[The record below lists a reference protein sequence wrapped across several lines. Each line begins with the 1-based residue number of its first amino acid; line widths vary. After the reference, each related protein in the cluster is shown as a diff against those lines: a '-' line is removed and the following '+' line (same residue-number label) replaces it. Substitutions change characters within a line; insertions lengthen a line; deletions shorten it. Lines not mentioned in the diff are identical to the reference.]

1 MQYQFKNFLFLILLF
16 SGTRSFAQFSGRGG
30 GQNLNLGHFYGK
42 ILDASTSK
50 PIDAASV
57 QLLQTK
63 FDTATK
69 KKKEIIVAG
78 MLTDKKGEFSLE
90 NLPVIAQYKLVI
102 SAIGFKPIE
111 QKVQFEINKEAA
123 KSGDYSSLLSG
134 VDKDLGNIKL
144 EIDAQQLQNVTV
156 TSGKSLLT
164 MSIDRKVYNVEKDI
178 STAGGSAIDVM
189 KNVPSVSVD
198 LDGNLT
204 MRNASPQIFVDGR
217 PTTMTLEQIPA
228 DAISSVEIIT
238 NPSAKFDA
246 SGGGAGILNIV
257 MKKNRKAGYNGNIR
271 AGIDSRAKPNVG
283 GDINI
288 KQQKVNFFASGQFAM
303 RKPISTNT
311 TTRTDFL
318 SDATAHLLQ
327 NNKPIG
333 NGIFGFVRAGIDY
346 LLDNRN
352 TLTVSGNFSNGQ
364 FKGTDMLNVARDTVY
379 TSSINSDF
387 GNRSSNSKR
396 VFKNYGST
404 VSFKHNFTKPNK
416 NITADIN
423 YNYSKNNSTSDYATQ
438 YFYTDGNPKNQA
450 TYEQSKGGG
459 INNFF
464 TAQMDYEDPI
474 SKTMKIEAGARIALR
489 SFSSYN
495 DNYIRDNTSG
505 NYFTVPLLNN
515 EYEFKDRVIAA
526 YTTFAHQ
533 IKKFSYQLGAR
544 IESSTYTGSLIN
556 KAQTF
561 SNEFPF
567 SIFPSAF
574 LTYKIN
580 DQQDLQLNYSRKIN
594 RPNFFQLIP
603 YIDFTDSLNLS
614 KGNPDLIPEFTNLL
628 ELSYQNQLAKGHN
641 ILTSVYFKNTNNLI
655 TRYQYRD
662 QNPNPD
668 KLDSIIM
675 TTFAN
680 ANKSYTFGFE
690 LTSKNKITK
699 WWDVTININVYNATI
714 KAGNLV
720 NGTDRAQTSWFGKLN
735 NSFKL
740 PKNFTAQLTTNYQ
753 AKTLLPQN
761 SGGSGGMRNF
771 GGGGGGFGQQLS
783 PTALGYIDSW
793 YEFDFSIKKEFMKN
807 NAASVSL
814 QVNDIFR
821 TKLYK
826 THSES
831 SYFIQ
836 DNTRRQDP
844 QLVRLNFNWRFG
856 KIDVNLFKR
865 KNLKGDAENLQN
877 IQNSSGQ

>member
-1 MQYQFKNFLFLILLF
+1 MQYKIKNILFFILLF
-16 SGTRSFAQFSGRGG
+16 SGAKSFAQFSGRGG

-42 ILDASTSK
+42 IVDAVTFK

-57 QLLQTK
+57 QLLQNK
-63 FDTATK
+63 LDTITK
-69 KKKEIIVAG
+69 KKKEVIVAG
-78 MLTDKKGEFSLE
+78 MLTDKRGEFSLE
-90 NLPVIAQYKLVI
+90 NLPVMAQYKLLI

-111 QKVQFEINKEAA
+111 LKVQFEINREAA

-134 VDKDLGNIKL
+134 VDKDLGNIKM

-156 TSGKSLLT
+156 TAGKPLIT

-178 STAGGSAIDVM
+178 SIAGGSAIDVM

-198 LDGNLT
+198 LDGNVT

-228 DAISSVEIIT
+228 DAIASVEIIT

-271 AGIDSRAKPNVG
+271 AGIDSRAKPYVG

-288 KQQKVNFFASGQFAM
+288 KQQKVNFFVSGQFGM
-303 RKPISTNT
+303 RKPISTIT

-333 NGIFGFVRAGIDY
+333 NGIFGFLRGGVDY
-346 LLDNRN
+346 LMDNRN
-352 TLTVSGNFSNGQ
+352 TLTISGNFSNGQ
-364 FKGTDMLNVARDTVY
+364 FKGTDLLNVYRDT
-379 TSSINSDF
+379 TFTTTTNADF

-396 VFKNYGST
+396 FFKNYGST
-404 VSFKHNFTKPNK
+404 ISFKHNFAKANK
-416 NITADIN
+416 DITADIN
-423 YNYSKNNSTSDYATQ
+423 YNYSENNSNSNYATQ
-438 YFYTDGNPKNQA
+438 YHYSNGTPKSLPA
-450 TYEQSKGGG
+450 YELNKGGG
-459 INNFF
+459 INHFF
-464 TAQMDYEDPI
+464 TAQTDYENPI
-474 SKTMKIEAGARIALR
+474 TKTMKIEAGARIALR
-489 SFSSYN
+489 SYSSFN
-495 DNYIRDNTSG
+495 DNFIKDNTTG
-505 NYFTVPLLNN
+505 QYFTIPLLNN
-515 EYEFKDRVIAA
+515 EYEFKDRVLAA

-533 IKKFSYQLGAR
+533 IKKFSYQVGAR
-544 IESSTYTGSLIN
+544 IESSTYTGNLIN
-556 KAQTF
+556 KNQEF

-567 SIFPSAF
+567 SFFPSAF

-594 RPNFFQLIP
+594 RPNFFQIIP

-614 KGNPDLIPEFTNLL
+614 KGNPDLIPEFTTLL
-628 ELSYQNQLAKGHN
+628 ELSYQNQLAKGQN
-641 ILTSVYFKNTNNLI
+641 ILGSVYFKNTNNLI
-655 TRYQYRD
+655 TRYQYKD
-662 QNPNPD
+662 ANPNPD

-680 ANKSYTFGFE
+680 ASKSYTFGFE

-699 WWDVTININVYNATI
+699 WWDITTNINVYNATI
-714 KAGNLV
+714 KAGNLM
-720 NGTDRAQTSWFGKLN
+720 NGTDRNQTSWFGKLN

-740 PKNFTAQLTTNYQ
+740 PKNFSVQLTTNYQ
-753 AKTLLPQN
+753 AKTLIPQN
-761 SGGSGGMRNF
+761 SGGGGGMRNF

-793 YEFDFSIKKEFMKN
+793 YEFDFSVKKDFMKN
-807 NAASVSL
+807 NAASISL

-831 SYFIQ
+831 PYFIQ

-865 KNLKGDAENLQN
+865 KNLKGDAENMQN